1 MFDFLKKN
9 KVKTAQKEE
18 EDSFPDTITFKVDDK
33 GSIYVDGNWDVEAH
47 ATAPF
52 MFAELLAKVSNGDM
66 FLDTLVF
73 LKEFC
78 IENDAEELY
87 EKLLVFIRKI
97 QESDKETKSSELV
110 VKPTDFSRQ
119 TMIENMKSNENDLFG
134 G

>member
-1 MFDFLKKN
+1 MFNFLKKN
-9 KVKTAQKEE
+9 KVENIQKEE
-18 EDSFPDTITFKVDDK
+18 EASFPATITFKVDDK

-97 QESDKETKSSELV
+97 QDSNKETKSSE
-110 VKPTDFSRQ
+110 
-119 TMIENMKSNENDLFG
+119 
-134 G
+134 

>member
-1 MFDFLKKN
+1 MFNFLKKN
-9 KVKTAQKEE
+9 KVENIQKEE
-18 EDSFPDTITFKVDDK
+18 EASFPATITFKVDDK

-97 QESDKETKSSELV
+97 QDSNKETKSSELV
-110 VKPTDFSRQ
+110 VNPPDFSRQ
-119 TMIENMKSNENDLFG
+119 TMIENIKTNENDLFG

>member
-9 KVKTAQKEE
+9 KVETVQKEE
-18 EDSFPDTITFKVDDK
+18 EDSFPATITFKVDDK
-33 GSIYVDGNWDVEAH
+33 GSIFIDGIWDVEAH

-66 FLDTLVF
+66 FLDTLIF

-87 EKLLVFIRKI
+87 EKLLVFIKKV
-97 QESDKETKSSELV
+97 QDSNKETKSSELV
-110 VKPTDFSRQ
+110 VKPTDFSKQ